1 MIRIAVGSYVQESHS
16 FAPTVGRW
24 RDFEEGQL
32 CYGPAVIEPL
42 RGTRTEIAGA
52 LAVVEV
58 RDDVTLVPLLRAM
71 QRSSTGPILREVHE
85 GLRDDMI
92 ARLRAAHEQ
101 KPLDG
106 VFLAMHGAMCATG
119 YDDATG
125 DVIQHARAVVGPE
138 VPIVVT
144 LDLHTNLTALMATA
158 SDALFGYHT
167 FPHIDLYETGE
178 RAMRLLLDAI
188 EKRIKPVN
196 VIRKLPM
203 IVPAENAQTKRG
215 VLRDLHEIARGH
227 TARPGIR
234 DICFLPMQPWLDLP
248 DAGCGLVVVA
258 DEGSRADAEK
268 IADALA
274 DMWWS
279 RRDEHNVE
287 LAPTDEIIAEA
298 LASERKPWVLS
309 DSADAPSSGAPGD
322 STVTLAALLRAK
334 PQKDCFTN
342 IVDAGAVARMLEAGV
357 GAEVTLTLGASSGT
371 PLYAPITVSG
381 KVRLI
386 SDGDFTHKAL
396 GLQGQVMR
404 RGRTCVLQIG
414 RVFVVV
420 MELAVLQWDRELY
433 RSLGLDPSEAQI
445 VIVKSPAGFRDDYE
459 PIAAEVRVLDAPG
472 VCTPKLRSLPYVRI
486 RRPMH
491 PFDEMTDWRAV

>member
-1 MIRIAVGSYVQESHS
+1 M
-16 FAPTVGRW
+16 
-24 RDFEEGQL
+24 
-32 CYGPAVIEPL
+32 L
-42 RGTRTEIAGA
+42 RGTRTEVAGC
-52 LAVVEV
+52 LAVAEA
-58 RDDVTLVPLLRAM
+58 RDDVTLVPLLRAT

-85 GLRDDMI
+85 GIRNDMI

-101 KPLDG
+101 TPLDG
-106 VFLAMHGAMCATG
+106 VFLSMHGAMCAVG

-125 DVIQHARAVVGPE
+125 DVIQHARNVVGPD

-144 LDLHTNLTALMATA
+144 LDLHTNLTALMASA
-158 SDALFGYHT
+158 SDALCGYLT

-178 RAMRLLLDAI
+178 RGMRLLLGAV

-203 IVPAENAQTKRG
+203 IVPAENAQTTRG
-215 VLRDLHEIARGH
+215 VLRDLHEMARGYIAR
-227 TARPGIR
+227 AGIL

-258 DEGSRADAEK
+258 DQSARAAAEQ

-274 DMWWS
+274 EVWWA
-279 RRDEHNVE
+279 RRDEHKVD
-287 LAPTDEIIAEA
+287 LVQTDAIIAEA
-298 LASERKPWVLS
+298 LASTRKPWVLA

-342 IVDAGAVARMLEAGV
+342 IVDAGAVAHLIEAGV
-357 GAEVTLTLGASSGT
+357 GADVTLTLGAASGT
-371 PLYAPITVSG
+371 SLYAPITVTG

-396 GLQGQVMR
+396 GLRGRVMR

-414 RVFVVV
+414 RV
-420 MELAVLQWDRELY
+420 A
-433 RSLGLDPSEAQI
+433 
-445 VIVKSPAGFRDDYE
+445 
-459 PIAAEVRVLDAPG
+459 
-472 VCTPKLRSLPYVRI
+472 T
-486 RRPMH
+486 
-491 PFDEMTDWRAV
+491 